1 MYGLPHAGKIA
12 QDVLIG
18 RLATTHGYLQTGT
31 KCLFRHATNGV
42 AFALVVDDF
51 AVVFKDLASADHL
64 IACLELYYKLTLK
77 KNATKH
83 LGLTIEVDK
92 VVHEVRISNP
102 DVIAKALK
110 QFPPNS
116 TAVAGS
122 PAIYQP
128 PNLERKHRRHLL
140 QIPRLFLP
148 LKNIIAYNKLVEC
161 YRFHRL
167 TCSNSYRI
175 CSLIS
180 HASQITQQQAA
191 ERLLSYFRNYPPGYY
206 PIILTFLY

>member
-31 KCLFRHATNGV
+31 TCLFRHATNGV

-64 IACLELYYKLTLK
+64 IACLELYYKLTVK

-110 QFPPNS
+110 QFAPNS
-116 TAVAGS
+116 TAVASS

-128 PNLERKHRRHLL
+128 P
-140 QIPRLFLP
+140 
-148 LKNIIAYNKLVEC
+148 
-161 YRFHRL
+161 
-167 TCSNSYRI
+167 
-175 CSLIS
+175 
-180 HASQITQQQAA
+180 
-191 ERLLSYFRNYPPGYY
+191 
-206 PIILTFLY
+206 